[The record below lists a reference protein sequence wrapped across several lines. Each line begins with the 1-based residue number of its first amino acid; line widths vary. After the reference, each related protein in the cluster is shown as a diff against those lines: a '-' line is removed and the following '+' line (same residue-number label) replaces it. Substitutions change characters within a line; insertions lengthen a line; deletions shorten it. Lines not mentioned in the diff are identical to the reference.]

1 MLWGIFFTLYILLKD
16 KKCTSYMTQI
26 AMDDFAIQV
35 GMHLSQLGNRW
46 SFAIKLTNHT
56 LVSPSISW

>member
-1 MLWGIFFTLYILLKD
+1 
-16 KKCTSYMTQI
+16 MTQI

-35 GMHLSQLGNRW
+35 GMNLSQLGNRW

-56 LVSPSISW
+56 LVSPSIS